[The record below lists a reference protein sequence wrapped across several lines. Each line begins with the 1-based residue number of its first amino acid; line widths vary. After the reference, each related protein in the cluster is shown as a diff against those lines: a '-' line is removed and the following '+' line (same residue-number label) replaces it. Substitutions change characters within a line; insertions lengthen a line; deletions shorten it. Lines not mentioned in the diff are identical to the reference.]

1 MNKALNPIK
10 KRYLK
15 RVNPAYTYFTKL
27 ELQEELK
34 ELLQDELELNDEEQE
49 LNELLQLE
57 LELNDEEELEDVS

>member
-27 ELQEELK
+27 ELQEELYK
-34 ELLQDELELNDEEQE
+34 VLKSN
-49 LNELLQLE
+49 
-57 LELNDEEELEDVS
+57 EELTWFIGKLSQEPESV